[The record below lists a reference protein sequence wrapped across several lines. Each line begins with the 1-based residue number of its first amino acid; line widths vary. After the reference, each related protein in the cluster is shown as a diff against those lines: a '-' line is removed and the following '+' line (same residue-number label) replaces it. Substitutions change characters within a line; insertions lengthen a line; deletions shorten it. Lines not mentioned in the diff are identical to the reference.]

1 MKEKRRILKSMLAK
15 LRNDFNLSIAEVGRN
30 DILRQAE
37 LGAAIVVNESAYGHS
52 VMDKV
57 INRIASRSDALLAD
71 YSLET
76 Y

>member
-1 MKEKRRILKSMLAK
+1 MLAR

-37 LGAAIVVNESAYGHS
+37 LGAAIVVNETAYGHS

-57 INRIASRSDALLAD
+57 INRIARTPDALLAD